1 MRRLAPA
8 LALLLCA
15 CPSAEPDPDPTP
27 SPEYEPAWPTLSCD
41 DIAPAHCAFPFPN
54 NVFTRADASSP
65 TGLRLALGGEMLP
78 TTQAGTLDPEA
89 WNRGDGFSPGGPLLV
104 HIPGVDDEDL
114 VPSSDIGA
122 SLEDGATTLIL
133 NATTGERVPH
143 WAELDRTTDDDATRT
158 LLLQPAIRL
167 DDGTR
172 YIAAVRGLSN
182 SLGQPLSP
190 SPLMADLIAGD
201 GPADRQAH
209 YTEDILVRL
218 AEAGWGTDDL
228 IVAWDFTTASTQDLT
243 GWLLHMRDRAL
254 ETVGAD
260 GPQFTIDTVEDDWN
274 PDHIAY
280 RIQGTMQAPLFLDDP
295 APGGRLLFGDDGMP
309 VINPDQPTMDL
320 PFTVLIPNSA
330 VSDGPKPLL
339 QYGHGLFGQGTQIQS
354 GHFRS
359 FIDEYG
365 WVFFGADL
373 KGMASDDED
382 WVRDVLL
389 SGELTRISGM
399 YDRLHQGFVNWVLLM
414 EMMATGMAEHPTYGS
429 LIDPSVTRYH
439 GISQGGIMGIA
450 YAAISPRVDRAALG
464 VMGQP
469 YSLLL
474 NRSVDFTEFFIA
486 LSLALGDARDIQ
498 LVLALT
504 QLQWNRVEPQGW
516 SSHLNTALPG
526 SADTQV
532 FMRAAIGDHQ
542 VPTLGAHIM
551 ARTIGATHVSTG
563 LRDLWGLETAAS
575 VESGHAYVE
584 YDFGLPEVPPCNV
597 PMSLCEDP
605 HGKIR
610 WQEAARVQLDAF
622 LRTGEVTNTC
632 DGGVCSFPELSG
644 CAGETDATAEAL
656 CGG

>member
-1 MRRLAPA
+1 MRRLVPA

-15 CPSAEPDPDPTP
+15 CPSSEPDPEPTP
-27 SPEYEPAWPTLSCD
+27 APEYEASWPTLGCD
-41 DIAPAHCAFPFPN
+41 DLAPSHCAFPFPN
-54 NVFTRADASSP
+54 NVYTRGDATSD
-65 TGLRLALGGEMLP
+65 TGLRLALGGDMLP

-104 HIPGVDDEDL
+104 HLPGVREADL
-114 VPSSDIGA
+114 VPDSDIAA
-122 SLEDGATTLIL
+122 SLGAEATTAIL
-133 NATTGERVPH
+133 NTATGELVPH
-143 WAELDRTTDDDATRT
+143 WAELDRTGDDDGTRT

-182 SLGQPLSP
+182 SLGQPLPP

-201 GPADRQAH
+201 GPADRQEH
-209 YTEDILVRL
+209 YTRDILPRL
-218 AEAGWGTDDL
+218 ADAGWSTDDL
-228 IVAWDFTTASTQDLT
+228 VIAWDFTTASTQDIT
-243 GWLLHMRDRAL
+243 GWLLHMRDVAL
-254 ETVGAD
+254 ETVGAG
-260 GPQFTIDTVEDDWN
+260 GPTFTIDAVEDDWN
-274 PDHIAY
+274 LDHIAY
-280 RIQGTMQAPLFLDDP
+280 RLQGTMQAPLFLDDP
-295 APGGRLLFGDDGMP
+295 GPGGRLLFGDDGLP
-309 VINPDQPTMDL
+309 ALNPDTPTMDL
-320 PFTVLIPNSA
+320 AFTVLIPQSA
-330 VSDGPKPLL
+330 VADGPKPLL
-339 QYGHGLFGQGTQIQS
+339 QYGHGLFGEGTQVQS

-414 EMMATGMAEHPTYGS
+414 ELMAVGMAADPTYGQY
-429 LIDPSVTRYH
+429 IDTSITRYH
-439 GISQGGIMGIA
+439 GISQGGIMGLA
-450 YAAISPRVDRAALG
+450 YAALSPRVDRAALG

-474 NRSVDFTEFFIA
+474 NRSVDFDEFFLA
-486 LSLALGDARDIQ
+486 LQLALGDARDIQ

-516 SSHLNTALPG
+516 SAHIATPPPG
-526 SADTQV
+526 GVDTQI

-542 VPTLGAHIM
+542 VPTLGAHVM
-551 ARTIGATHVSTG
+551 ARTIGALHVPTG
-563 LRDLWGLETAAS
+563 LRDVWGLETAAS
-575 VESGHAYVE
+575 VDGGHAYVE

-597 PMSLCEDP
+597 PMSLCDDP
-605 HGKIR
+605 HGKVR
-610 WQEAARVQLDAF
+610 WQEAARQQLDAF
-622 LRTGEVTNTC
+622 LRTGAITNTC
-632 DGGVCSFPELSG
+632 EGGICAFPELSG
-644 CAGETDATAEAL
+644 CAGETDETAAEL
-656 CGG
+656 CGD